1 MALWGHFPTPCRT
14 PRPVGVTFEWS
25 RSGSHLPTGEE
36 GQCVIS
42 NHLSGLQR
50 NWGDW
55 TCGSSRHVWHRRL
68 PHVDWLPQS
77 SAVLTATLTCVDR
90 CDCRCLTFQETCLLG
105 RDGESVSVGK
115 GSGDSKGRA
124 KHGKKTFF
132 LHKRGLWNLG
142 DFPQGNR
149 IMVTPTSKDVKR
161 PMTM

>member
-132 LHKRGLWNLG
+132 FSPQTRSLESRGLS
-142 DFPQGNR
+142 PR
-149 IMVTPTSKDVKR
+149 E
-161 PMTM
+161 